1 MAYFYPYCHASQG
14 APLKMGQTPGSVQA
28 VPNSPHC
35 AWSPSVCCG
44 LKMAAYRNCSVRA
57 PYVAGSLGSI
67 GVEMKEQ
74 LLDSTS
80 GSGGS
85 EIGDLPSLLPSTV
98 ALAAESGLLF
108 EDAAGSSL
116 SGL

>member
-1 MAYFYPYCHASQG
+1 
-14 APLKMGQTPGSVQA
+14 PGSGKLQ
-28 VPNSPHC
+28 
-35 AWSPSVCCG
+35 
-44 LKMAAYRNCSVRA
+44 AYRNCSFRA

-67 GVEMKEQ
+67 GVEMQEQ

-98 ALAAESGLLF
+98 ALAAESGLF